1 MFVPV
6 LVCFY
11 LCLCASTCACVLLP
25 LLGPVLVPVL
35 VLVPEKLVKLMCRC
49 NHCLYV
55 PVQLY
60 LYLKLTVN
68 AKCSDAIIK
77 PVSYLFRDVNERVC
91 FACFKDISNILPNFK
106 ERIK

>member
-77 PVSYLFRDVNERVC
+77 PVV
-91 FACFKDISNILPNFK
+91 LP
-106 ERIK
+106 IP